1 MPSLFLLLAPLASA
15 QSTLLPDGVETTHF
29 ENGLTLHVIPTPT
42 PGVVSWQTWV
52 DVGSK
57 NEVMEGTTG
66 LAHLFEHLMFYGS
79 ADLPRQAR
87 EDELLRLGVSEN
99 AWTWMDETVYTAV
112 APAASLERVVE
123 IEADRFLNFQVS
135 AEQLQRESGA
145 VYGEYRMSRA
155 SAWGM
160 SDEQLYAAAYVHHP
174 YHHPTIGWEADIQAM
189 PTAIEDAR
197 DFFAMWYRP
206 ERTRIVV
213 SGDVDPLQVK
223 AWVQKSWNSWEVNSE
238 TYVVPIEPVATES
251 LRIQVDWSGGPTSP
265 LLLAGYRMPS
275 FDPASTESAAWAVM
289 EELLTGPTA
298 PLRTTLERETGW
310 ALDFGGGDPGFTDPH
325 LFVLSV
331 ELSEADHLTQVE
343 AAITSELTRWATQ
356 PNAAELK
363 TAQEHAL
370 RAMRLRLDDPVAVS
384 DLVGRMTRGGAPAR
398 VVETFAANYAAVDVD
413 AIAAV
418 AQTMLL
424 ASSQATAVLL
434 PPAAPT
440 PPSTNS
446 ASTQEQP

>member
-1 MPSLFLLLAPLASA
+1 MSSLILLLAPLASA
-15 QSTLLPDGVETTHF
+15 QSTLLPAGIQTTQL

-79 ADLPRQAR
+79 EELPRQPR
-87 EDELLRLGVSEN
+87 EDELLRLGVAEN

-112 APAASLERVVE
+112 VPAASLERVVQ

-135 AEQLQRESGA
+135 TEQLQRESGA

-155 SAWGM
+155 SPWGM
-160 SDEQLYAAAYVHHP
+160 SDEQLYAAAYGEHT

-189 PTAIEDAR
+189 PTAIEHAT
-197 DFFAMWYRP
+197 DFFEMWYRP

-213 SGDVDPLQVK
+213 SGDVDPAQVQ
-223 AWVQKSWNSWEVNSE
+223 AWVEAAWGSWKVE
-238 TYVVPIEPVATES
+238 TGMYGMPAEPISQEP
-251 LRIQVDWSGGPTSP
+251 LRIEVDWQGGPTSP
-265 LLLAGYRMPS
+265 LLMAGYRMPG
-275 FDPASTESAAWAVM
+275 FDPASPEIAAWAVM

-298 PLRTTLERETGW
+298 PLRRKLERETGW
-310 ALDFGGGDPGFTDPH
+310 ALDFGGGDPGFTDRH

-331 ELSEADHLTQVE
+331 ELADAAHLADVE
-343 AAITSELTRWATQ
+343 ATIQAELQRWATE

-363 TAQEHAL
+363 AAQDHGL
-370 RAMRLRLDDPVAVS
+370 RAMKLRLDDPVAVS
-384 DLVGRMTRGGAPAR
+384 DLVGRMTRGGAPIS
-398 VVETFAANYAAVDVD
+398 VVDTFASNYAAVDVQ
-413 AIAAV
+413 AISSV
-418 AQTMLL
+418 ARTMLEP
-424 ASSQATAVLL
+424 AYQATAVLI
-434 PPAAPT
+434 
-440 PPSTNS
+440 PPSPDS
-446 ASTQEQP
+446 APTQEQP